1 VKFVITPAKIIKKRK
16 TYKKEKNV
24 QVIRHIF
31 LFFKLIESEYLYLG
45 GE

>member
-1 VKFVITPAKIIKKRK
+1 VEDGGSGEITKKRK

-24 QVIRHIF
+24 TTFRHIF
-31 LFFKLIESEYLYLG
+31 LFFILISSENSYLG